1 MSDASDVRAGGAAP
15 EDDAGGR
22 PRAERQALRRRAQPM
37 RPDRVYVGWQYA
49 LLHPDPGPPPRR
61 PTPQGSRGVDPGWVA
76 AQRREES
83 QLNRPLKWAF
93 GVSLGLT
100 VLFAVL
106 WAVGVVSVPVAIVGL
121 AAALLVAAIT
131 GYAVWQ
137 GEQALQSRIAE
148 ERNRLER
155 LRGDAERKLFAAQDE
170 HKRQY
175 QSWEGRRAAFD
186 RQLEWY
192 AVTLPRD
199 VDRVDVAGGTVAG
212 WQALTTM
219 VGLSRLNAGGELT
232 VVDLSEGAVATDLV
246 DVVRKRGMTPQV
258 WVLPGDLERLDL
270 GLGLGREALADVL
283 ALTVSVSEDQS
294 TTRDLSF
301 DNAILERVLEVLGAG
316 SEPVPI
322 ARLNAALRALAQV
335 GDPRDD
341 LRAGLIDADQLER
354 IGTMFGRGATDR
366 VVLERAWAL
375 ESQLRKL
382 DGLGTQAAGLP
393 RSPLRVLATDRRA
406 GVFGNRVLG
415 TYAVTA
421 LTHVLRMS
429 PPAEPWAHTLFVYGA
444 EKLRGD
450 VLDRLV
456 DACETTRTGL
466 MIAYRSVPQHV
477 KERLGRGNAAV
488 GFMRLGNAEDAK
500 VASEH
505 IGTEHRF
512 VLSQLTETVG
522 SSITD
527 TSGDSYTSTVG
538 TSDSTSTSTGTSET
552 TGRSRSRGRT
562 DDAWLGL
569 GDSTWNRG
577 RDKSTSTGTNDSESF
592 SESVNESTSGGANTS
607 TAEGTNESTAR
618 TMQRS
623 REFLVEQHELQ
634 RLPVT
639 AMVMTHATRAG
650 RRVVLADANP
660 GILGLPTTTVTELE
674 EARRQAAVPPKA
686 EPSPSPADDTEP
698 PPNLGAPPRRL
709 DWRH

>member
-1 MSDASDVRAGGAAP
+1 MSDVSDVRAGGAAQHP
-15 EDDAGGR
+15 
-22 PRAERQALRRRAQPM
+22 ERQGNRGQMMRR
-37 RPDRVYVGWQYA
+37 DRVYVGWQYA

-61 PTPQGSRGVDPGWVA
+61 PTPKDARHVDPGWVA

-83 QLNRPLKWAF
+83 LLNRPLKWAF
-93 GVSLGLT
+93 GASVALALIFG
-100 VLFAVL
+100 VL
-106 WAVGVVSVPVAIVGL
+106 WAVGVLSALFAIVVL
-121 AAALLVAAIT
+121 VATVLVAAIT

-148 ERNRLER
+148 ERNRLDK
-155 LRGDAERKLFAAQDE
+155 LRGDAERKLFAEQEE
-170 HKRQY
+170 HKRRHEAW
-175 QSWEGRRAAFD
+175 QSRRSAYEQ
-186 RQLEWY
+186 QLEWY

-199 VDRVDVAGGTVAG
+199 VDRVDVVGGTLVG

-219 VGLSRLNAGGELT
+219 VGLTRLNAGAELT
-232 VVDLSEGAVATDLV
+232 VVDLSEGAVASDLLNLVRRRGV
-246 DVVRKRGMTPQV
+246 DPQV
-258 WVLPGDLERLDL
+258 WVLPGDLPRLDL
-270 GLGLGREALADVL
+270 GLGLGREAIADVL
-283 ALTVSVSEDQS
+283 ALTVSVSEEQS

-301 DNAILERVLEVLGAG
+301 DNAILERVLEVLDAG
-316 SEPVPI
+316 DGPVSI

-341 LRAGLIDADQLER
+341 LRAGLIDANQLER

-375 ESQLRKL
+375 EAQLRKL
-382 DGLGTQAAGLP
+382 ERLGTEAPDLT

-406 GVFGNRVLG
+406 GVFGNKVLG

-429 PPAEPWAHTLFVYGA
+429 PPSEPWEHTVLVYGA

-450 VLDRLV
+450 VLDRLI
-456 DACETTRTGL
+456 DACEATRTGL
-466 MIAYRSVPQHV
+466 TIAYRGLPQQV

-500 VASEH
+500 AASEH
-505 IGTEHRF
+505 IGTEHKF

-527 TSGDSYTSTVG
+527 TTGDSYTSTVG

-552 TGRSRSRGRT
+552 TGGSRSKSRT

-569 GDSTWNRG
+569 GDSTWSRG
-577 RDKSTSTGTNDSESF
+577 KDSNTSSGTNDSESF
-592 SESVNESTSGGANTS
+592 TESVNESTSWGKNTS
-607 TAEGTNESTAR
+607 TAAGTNESTAR

-623 REFLVEQHELQ
+623 REFLVEQNELQ
-634 RLPVT
+634 QLPVT
-639 AMVMTHATRAG
+639 AMVMTHATRSG
-650 RRVVLADANP
+650 RRVVLTDANP
-660 GILGLPTTTVTELE
+660 GILGLPTSTVTELE
-674 EARRQAAVPPKA
+674 ETRRADAMPPTVTPA
-686 EPSPSPADDTEP
+686 PSHSPADETEP
-698 PPNLGAPPRRL
+698 PPNLGAPPDRL
-709 DWRH
+709 DWR

>member
-1 MSDASDVRAGGAAP
+1 MKR
-15 EDDAGGR
+15 
-22 PRAERQALRRRAQPM
+22 
-37 RPDRVYVGWQYA
+37 DRVYVGWQYA

-61 PTPQGSRGVDPGWVA
+61 PTPKDSRHVDPGWVA

-83 QLNRPLKWAF
+83 LLNRPLKWAF
-93 GVSLGLT
+93 IASLGL
-100 VLFAVL
+100 AVVFGIL
-106 WAVGVVSVPVAIVGL
+106 WAVGVLSALFAIVV
-121 AAALLVAAIT
+121 LVATVLVAGIT

-148 ERNRLER
+148 ERNRLEK
-155 LRGDAERKLFAAQDE
+155 LRGDAERKLFAEQED
-170 HKRQY
+170 HKRKY
-175 QSWEGRRAAFD
+175 QAWQSRRSAFEQ
-186 RQLEWY
+186 QLEWY

-199 VDRVDVAGGTVAG
+199 VDRVDVAGGTVTG

-219 VGLSRLNAGGELT
+219 VGLTRLNAGGELT
-232 VVDLSEGAVATDLV
+232 VVDLSEGAVAGDLV
-246 DVVRKRGMTPQV
+246 NLVRRRGVDPQV
-258 WVLPGDLERLDL
+258 WILPGDLPRLDL
-270 GLGLGREALADVL
+270 GLGLGREAIADVL
-283 ALTVSVSEDQS
+283 ALTVSVSEEQS

-301 DNAILERVLEVLGAG
+301 DNSILERVLEVLDAG
-316 SEPVPI
+316 EGTVSI

-382 DGLGTQAAGLP
+382 EKLGTDTPDLP
-393 RSPLRVLATDRRA
+393 RSQLRVLATDRRA
-406 GVFGNRVLG
+406 GVFGNKVLG
-415 TYAVTA
+415 TYAITA

-429 PPAEPWAHTLFVYGA
+429 PAREPWEHTVLVYGA

-450 VLDRLV
+450 VLDRLI
-456 DACETTRTGL
+456 DACESTGTGL
-466 MIAYRSVPQHV
+466 MIAYRALPQHA

-500 VASEH
+500 AASEH
-505 IGTEHRF
+505 IGTEHKF

-527 TSGDSYTSTVG
+527 TTGDSYTSTVG

-552 TGRSRSRGRT
+552 TGSSRSKGRT

-569 GDSTWNRG
+569 GDSTWSRG
-577 RDKSTSTGTNDSESF
+577 KDSSTSYGTNDSESF
-592 SESVNESTSGGANTS
+592 TESVNESTSWGKNTS
-607 TAEGTNESTAR
+607 TAVGTNESTAR

-623 REFLVEQHELQ
+623 REFLVEQNELQ
-634 RLPVT
+634 QLPVT
-639 AMVMTHATRAG
+639 AMIMTHATRSG
-650 RRVVLADANP
+650 RRIVLTDANP
-660 GILGLPTTTVTELE
+660 GILGLPTSTVAELE
-674 EARRQAAVPPKA
+674 EARQVNAMPPTTMPA
-686 EPSPSPADDTEP
+686 PSRSPADETEP
-698 PPNLGAPPRRL
+698 PPNLGAPPERL
-709 DWRH
+709 DWR